1 MAWAG
6 PWLQVGHKH
15 GNCRARDLYGYNICS
30 VILDCHSSLFPT
42 PITLSL
48 HTITLSFPSD
58 ACMISQYEFVIII
71 NVILMLNK
79 LLFQYQLTSCVAF
92 YRDMNCIAFPDTF
105 LCMVNLL
112 STNSNFSLLFDTYT
126 CTIAVPLPGGR

>member
-1 MAWAG
+1 MIAAWAG
-6 PWLQVGHKH
+6 PWLGVGHRHSK
-15 GNCRARDLYGYNICS
+15 CRARDLYNICS
-30 VILDCHSSLFPT
+30 VILDCQSSLFPT

-48 HTITLSFPSD
+48 HTITLSFPSN

-71 NVILMLNK
+71 SVILLLNK
-79 LLFQYQLTSCVAF
+79 LLFQYQLTSCVVF

-112 STNSNFSLLFDTYT
+112 STISNFSLLFDTCIYG
-126 CTIAVPLPGGR
+126 IAVPLPGGR